1 METTEVLI
9 VGGGPTG
16 LLMAYQ
22 LARMGVDTCIIGM
35 LS

>member
-1 METTEVLI
+1 MDATDVLI
-9 VGGGPTG
+9 VGAGPTG

-22 LARMGVDTCIIGM
+22 LARMGIDTRIIGM